1 MFIRTPMHLRP
12 ITVLQSQRGGIMDL
26 FRTPPPAAQP
36 PAQSPAPAQSTQT
49 APNGVVPEQTPAQVD
64 PNVPQASPLDKHKD
78 VWNTPPT
85 PAEKPIFDGL
95 DPAKVRE
102 TLSKQNLVGNIVT
115 PEVAAKIAAGGE
127 GAVQAFS
134 ESLNKLGQE
143 VMSSQT
149 LATTSIVEAALAK
162 QAERFKAQLPDIVKR
177 LSATDGL
184 ITENPLLNNPVVK
197 PIAEALQD
205 SFARKNPNATA
216 SELRTQVMDVL
227 NALGTTFAP
236 KPAET
241 PAAKAAKAGE
251 FDWGKFLDV
260 EGIK

>member
-26 FRTPPPAAQP
+26 FRTPPPANP
-36 PAQSPAPAQSTQT
+36 PAQSPAPAQSAQT

-64 PNVPQASPLDKHKD
+64 PNAPQASPLDKHKD

-85 PAEKPIFDGL
+85 PADKPIFDGL

-102 TLSKQNLVGNIVT
+102 ALSKQNLVGNIVT